1 MAYVPQCSADVFV
14 SYAHAD
20 DASQASWVEALVNE
34 LEREVRKRLGA
45 GIGSEARIW
54 RDTERLRVGDNW
66 PDALNDA
73 VKGAATF
80 LAVVSPNYMA
90 SRVCAEER
98 RTFLDTFDADKD
110 TALRLLVDSKR
121 FLKLIRLPPANNVT
135 ILDTVQHLDFYQRD
149 RSGIDVEFGPMS
161 DEFRR
166 GVVACATALRDTLQA
181 MRRRRE
187 KVFVAWPAGDGQADW
202 QTVQKEFKAHGYD
215 VQPDSPIDEFLADGQ
230 VQDSMRDARVSIHL
244 LGGEYVPA
252 TERQIRLAAALNLRL
267 FFWVSPQC
275 AATTDERQ
283 RLLVQRL
290 SNGSV
295 DGKIELPAGWTLVQS
310 ASLPTLCEDVR
321 TALKQPTVAPVTRR
335 ADAKASIYL
344 LCDPTTD
351 LDATFAKRLGDQI
364 QTQEDLAVV
373 LPPTNPDDRKL
384 RHQASLRECD
394 GVLVYSDSAPRDW
407 LRFAVEDVTHAEA
420 AIQREPLRSKA
431 LLTPDTAPWRSYPI
445 RLIPRKL
452 EFTLNDLE
460 PFLAP
465 LRVTAGPAARV

>member
-54 RDTERLRVGDNW
+54 RDTERIRVGDNW
-66 PDALNDA
+66 PATLSDA

-80 LAVVSPNYMA
+80 LAVVSPNYMT

-98 RTFLDTFDADKD
+98 RTFLGTFDADKD

-135 ILDTVQHLDFYQRD
+135 ILDAVQHLDFYQRD
-149 RSGIDVEFGPMS
+149 RSGVDVEFAPMS

-166 GVVACATALRDTLQA
+166 GVVACATALRDILQA

-187 KVFVAWPAGDGQADW
+187 KVFVAWAAADCQSEWQA
-202 QTVQKEFKAHGYD
+202 VQKEFKAHGYD

-244 LGGEYVPA
+244 LGGEYDPA
-252 TERQIRLAAALNLRL
+252 TERQIRLAAELELRL
-267 FFWVSPQC
+267 FFWVSPRF
-275 AATTDERQ
+275 ATTTDERQ

-295 DGKIELPAGWTLVQS
+295 DGTIKLPAGWTLVQS

-321 TALKQPTVAPVTRR
+321 GALKQPVVAPATRR
-335 ADAKASIYL
+335 ADAKSSIYL

-351 LDATFAKRLGDQI
+351 PDATFAKRLGDQI
-364 QTQEDLAVV
+364 QTQEDLAVL
-373 LPPTNPDDRKL
+373 LPPANPDDRKL
-384 RHQASLRECD
+384 RHQALLRECD
-394 GVLVYSDSAPRDW
+394 GILVYSDSAPRDW

-431 LLTPDTAPWRSYPI
+431 LLTPDPAPWRSYPI
-445 RLIPRKL
+445 RLIPRKS
-452 EFTLNDLE
+452 EFTLTDLE

-465 LRVTAGPAARV
+465 LRATSGPAARV

>member
-54 RDTERLRVGDNW
+54 RDTERIRIGDNW
-66 PDALNDA
+66 PDALSDA

-98 RTFLDTFDADKD
+98 GTFLDTFDADKD

-121 FLKLIRLPPANNVT
+121 FLKLVRLPLANNVSF
-135 ILDTVQHLDFYQRD
+135 LGAVQHLNFYQRD
-149 RSGIDVEFGPMS
+149 RSGVDVEFAPMS

-166 GVVACATALRDTLQA
+166 GVVECATALRDILQA

-187 KVFVAWPAGDGQADW
+187 RVFVAWPAADGQADW
-202 QTVQKEFKAHGYD
+202 QTVQTEFKSHGYA
-215 VQPDSPIDEFLADGQ
+215 VQPDSPIDEFLADSQ

-244 LGGEYVPA
+244 LGADYDQA
-252 TERQIRLAAALNLRL
+252 TERQIKLAAALNLRL
-267 FFWVSPQC
+267 FLWVSPQC

-283 RLLVQRL
+283 RVLVKRL
-290 SNGSV
+290 ANGSV
-295 DGKIELPAGWTLVQS
+295 DGKNALPVGWTLVQS
-310 ASLPTLCEDVR
+310 ASLPTLCENVHA
-321 TALKQPTVAPVTRR
+321 ALKQPAVAPITRR
-335 ADAKASIYL
+335 ADAKSSIYL

-351 LDATFAKRLGDQI
+351 PDATFARRLSDQI
-364 QTQEDLAVV
+364 QDQENLVV
-373 LPPTNPDDRKL
+373 LLPPANPDDRRL

-407 LRFAVEDVTHAEA
+407 LQFAVEDVTHAEA

-431 LLTPDTAPWRSYPI
+431 LLTPDPAPWRSYPI
-445 RLIPRKL
+445 RLIPRKS
-452 EFTLNDLE
+452 EFKLTDLE

-465 LRVTAGPAARV
+465 LRATSGPAARV